1 MACESRNELCLI
13 RWLIKP
19 LLLLL
24 VRACGHGSH
33 PSAPVHL
40 TRLVVLWS
48 LLNLPFAA
56 LLIPLSH
63 YTSSSSPKA

>member
-1 MACESRNELCLI
+1 MACELRDELCLI
-13 RWLIKP
+13 RWLIK
-19 LLLLL
+19 LLL
-24 VRACGHGSH
+24 VRTCGHGSH